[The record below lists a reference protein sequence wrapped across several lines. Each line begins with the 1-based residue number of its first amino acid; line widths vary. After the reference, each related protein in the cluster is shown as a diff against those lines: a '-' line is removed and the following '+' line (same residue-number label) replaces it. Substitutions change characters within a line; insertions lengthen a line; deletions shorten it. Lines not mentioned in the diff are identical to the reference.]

1 MGCLISKETPTNAPA
16 GRGPSALDVA
26 QLKSYRDLFNR
37 LDKNKDGKLTARELQ
52 EGALREL
59 EFEATAKEC
68 KILVDEV
75 TRTGE
80 VDFSEFLTV
89 MCTGVGPAEEVL
101 LRRFNS
107 VRNKL
112 KYHAADLVAVAG

>member
-1 MGCLISKETPTNAPA
+1 MT
-16 GRGPSALDVA
+16 

-37 LDKNKDGKLTARELQ
+37 LDTNKDGKLTARELQ

-112 KYHAADLVAVAG
+112 KYHSADLMAVAG

>member
-1 MGCLISKETPTNAPA
+1 MGCLVSKETPTNAPA

-26 QLKSYRDLFNR
+26 QLNSYRDLFNR
-37 LDKNKDGKLTARELQ
+37 LDTNKDGKLTARELQ

-59 EFEATAKEC
+59 DFEATAKEC
-68 KILVDEV
+68 NLLVNEV
-75 TRTGE
+75 THTGE

-89 MCTGVGPAEEVL
+89 MCRGAGPAEEVL
-101 LRRFNS
+101 LKRFNS

-112 KYHAADLVAVAG
+112 KYDSADLMAVAG